1 MLRKKKKRGEKRMLE
16 YNRRVSAKKKRKK
29 ECNRREND
37 LQVYGVYSVSRM
49 RNLILNEQEVIRP
62 RLGPIEPSF
71 MKMRLQSPCF
81 MDLRHKHVPWTKLA
95 KRHTKN
101 FDKRRKNWPRQWV
114 VQVTTQP
121 NFIPIFCFLSC
132 AKFYTTW

>member
-1 MLRKKKKRGEKRMLE
+1 MLGKKKEREKERRKNNVKSIIEESQPKKKKK
-16 YNRRVSAKKKRKK
+16 SII
-29 ECNRREND
+29 NRREKD

-71 MKMRLQSPCF
+71 MKMRLHSPCF

-95 KRHTKN
+95 KR
-101 FDKRRKNWPRQWV
+101 P
-114 VQVTTQP
+114 
-121 NFIPIFCFLSC
+121 
-132 AKFYTTW
+132 Y